1 MIRRPPRSTRTDTL
15 FPYTTLFRSPSAGN
29 RSHPSIW
36 YLPANPVVIGRR
48 NRIAFRILRWR
59 EPAAA
64 RIEPAG
70 GIIQSGR
77 SAGLGHGAGFD
88 PTVRID
94 LDPDARRSFFS
105 STLCGARIVVGRD
118 PFRAPAPGAGWRSL
132 TRPLH
137 YRRRRR
143 SGNNRQIGRAHV

>member
-1 MIRRPPRSTRTDTL
+1 MRISDWSSDVCSSDL
-15 FPYTTLFRSPSAGN
+15 AGN

-132 TRPLH
+132 TRDRKRTRLNPSH
-137 YRRRRR
+137 
-143 SGNNRQIGRAHV
+143 SFDT

>member
-1 MIRRPPRSTRTDTL
+1 MSFLFLITRRPPSSTRTYPL
-15 FPYTTLFRSPSAGN
+15 FPYTTFFRSLPSAGN

-48 NRIAFRILRWR
+48 NRIALRILRWR

-77 SAGLGHGAGFD
+77 SAGLGQGAGFD
-88 PTVRID
+88 QTVRID
-94 LDPDARRSFFS
+94 LDPDARRSFFT
-105 STLCGARIVVGRD
+105 STLCRARIVVCRD
-118 PFRAPAPGAGWRSL
+118 PFRAPAPGGGV
-132 TRPLH
+132 
-137 YRRRRR
+137 RR
-143 SGNNRQIGRAHV
+143 

>member
-1 MIRRPPRSTRTDTL
+1 MRISDWSSDVCSSDL
-15 FPYTTLFRSPSAGN
+15 AGN

-105 STLCGARIVVGRD
+105 STLRSDEHTSELQSLIRISYAV
-118 PFRAPAPGAGWRSL
+118 FCL
-132 TRPLH
+132 NKNKT
-137 YRRRRR
+137 
-143 SGNNRQIGRAHV
+143 Q